1 MDPSL
6 RTSASG
12 MKAQQLMIDTIANN
26 LANVNTTG
34 FKRSRANFEDVLY
47 RTIAGPRV
55 AGGPE
60 SGQVL
65 PPIQIGMGVRLA
77 GVLRLHS
84 QGTPVQTGRP
94 LDLAIEG
101 DGFFQV
107 ERPDGSIAYTRDGT
121 FTISDTGMVV
131 NSNGY
136 RLLPGITVPP
146 DASDLSIS
154 QTGVVSATTGTSG
167 QTVEL
172 GRIELAR
179 FANPTGLITLGENL
193 YAETPASGQAML
205 GMPEED
211 GFGRL
216 LQGTLESSNV
226 EIVQEMTDMIAAQRA
241 YEINA
246 KAVRAGEDMM
256 QATNELI
263 R

>member
-1 MDPSL
+1 
-6 RTSASG
+6 
-12 MKAQQLMIDTIANN
+12 
-26 LANVNTTG
+26 
-34 FKRSRANFEDVLY
+34 
-47 RTIAGPRV
+47 
-55 AGGPE
+55 
-60 SGQVL
+60 
-65 PPIQIGMGVRLA
+65 
-77 GVLRLHS
+77 
-84 QGTPVQTGRP
+84 
-94 LDLAIEG
+94 
-101 DGFFQV
+101 V